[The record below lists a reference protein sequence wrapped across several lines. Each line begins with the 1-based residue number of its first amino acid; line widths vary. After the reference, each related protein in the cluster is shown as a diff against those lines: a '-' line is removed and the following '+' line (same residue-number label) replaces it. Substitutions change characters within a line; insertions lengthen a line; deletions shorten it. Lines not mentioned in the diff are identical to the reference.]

1 MKKEK
6 KFQNKEDMRTNP
18 EAEMVMQFRDKI
30 IEIIKPY
37 TNTESIAL

>member
-18 EAEMVMQFRDKI
+18 EAEMMMQFRDKR
-30 IEIIKPY
+30 Y
-37 TNTESIAL
+37 